1 MTGPEPKDSPAL
13 AELTELLRTGVAE
26 PAKPE
31 LERGLLAL
39 RARRAKRMQAR
50 SPAGRRW
57 LRPLAASLLVCL
69 GLGVGLLRVYRGTS
83 SAPAQP
89 VAVAKIEGGRL
100 IEGGY
105 LAESGHAGIALS
117 FNEGS
122 EFRLTPGSRGRLRTV
137 NSQGARFAL
146 EHGTASFQI
155 TKSHDHTWS
164 VEAGPF
170 VVNVKG
176 TEFSVSWDPQ
186 SEQFALKLRR
196 GRVVVS
202 GPVLGE
208 DLALH
213 AGQNLT
219 VNLPAAE
226 TVITEARLEPESDV
240 ARALPPAFASAA
252 AAPPVAAVSGR
263 PALPSASASTV
274 SPSTATA
281 VERRWNEAL
290 ARGHWDRILADV
302 ERDGVDATLQTASS
316 EELVALADAAR
327 YRRRAD
333 LARSALLAQRRRFP
347 GSARALDAAFLLGR
361 VEESRAGSGS
371 VAIGWYD
378 QYLSSAPR
386 GTYAAEA
393 LGRKMILSNELRGP
407 AVARPIADEYLRRFP
422 GGSYAGAAR
431 ALQRSP

>member
-1 MTGPEPKDSPAL
+1 MTSPEPKDSPAL

-39 RARRAKRMQAR
+39 RARMAKEKEAR
-50 SPAGRRW
+50 SRAVRPWLAVAG
-57 LRPLAASLLVCL
+57 SLLLCL
-69 GLGVGLLRVYRGTS
+69 GLSVGLLRVYYRGAPS
-83 SAPAQP
+83 SPAQP
-89 VAVAKIEGGRL
+89 IAVAKIEGGRL

-105 LAESGHAGIALS
+105 LAESGHAGIALL

-137 NSQGARFAL
+137 DREGARFAL

-155 TKSHDHTWS
+155 TKSHDHSWS

-176 TEFSVSWDPQ
+176 TEFSVSWDPR
-186 SEQFALKLRR
+186 SEQFGLKLRR

-208 DLALH
+208 DLALR
-213 AGQNLT
+213 AGQNLA

-226 TVITEARLEPESDV
+226 TVITEARLEAGGAATDE
-240 ARALPPAFASAA
+240 LPAPFASATS
-252 AAPPVAAVSGR
+252 PPAVAAVSGR
-263 PALPSASASTV
+263 PAAASASASIV
-274 SPSTATA
+274 SPTTATPA
-281 VERRWNEAL
+281 ERRWNEAL
-290 ARGHWDRILADV
+290 ARGQWDRILADV
-302 ERDGVDATLQTASS
+302 ERDGVESTLQTASS

-347 GSARALDAAFLLGR
+347 GSPRALDAAFLLGR
-361 VEESRAGSGS
+361 VEESRAGAAS
-371 VAIGWYD
+371 VAIGWYE
-378 QYLSSAPR
+378 QYLTSAPR

-431 ALQRSP
+431 ALQRGP